1 MKLGGR
7 LVEKVNLAR
16 VVVQERE
23 MGDKCNKKIY
33 CIHALNV
40 RKEKATLH
48 SVRCTSVICLQAFT
62 EIHKIFNTL

>member
-23 MGDKCNKKIY
+23 MGDKCNKKY
-33 CIHALNV
+33 TVYMH
-40 RKEKATLH
+40 
-48 SVRCTSVICLQAFT
+48 
-62 EIHKIFNTL
+62 